1 MLLLPYNFHSI
12 FNKNMNE
19 KTPDPKQAPWY
30 QSFKGVHLI
39 LISLGC
45 LVVFFITQWAIF
57 DWAFLIGLIVG
68 IVQVVKERKT
78 KKQ

>member
-1 MLLLPYNFHSI
+1 MVLLRYKFHTIS
-12 FNKNMNE
+12 NANMNE
-19 KTPDPKQAPWY
+19 KSPDSKHVPWY

-45 LVVFFITQWAIF
+45 LALFFITQWAIF

-68 IVQVVKERKT
+68 IVQVVKE
-78 KKQ
+78 KKAKK

>member
-1 MLLLPYNFHSI
+1 
-12 FNKNMNE
+12 MNE
-19 KTPDPKQAPWY
+19 KVPDSKQVPWY

-45 LVVFFITQWAIF
+45 LVIFFITQWAIF

-68 IVQVVKERKT
+68 IVQIVKERKA